1 MKNIIRSTII
11 LVLLSSMG
19 LKSISQ
25 IVSREVLI
33 EDTLHQFDMSY
44 NFSQKLIDSTSI
56 HTTPPQN
63 QKLFKKFISIELRS
77 FYMNNYS
84 KMISNVMNSAQL
96 MATYDD
102 HFNSLVNNP
111 NLMSNFSSWK
121 SQNSSL
127 NQHGHSHTAESGLC
141 NNVDFETGSWQHWLP
156 YVADVN
162 FPGTTHSNYAI
173 QNLFAGTSGFGATAQ
188 HTIVTGGVDM
198 NAPAITK
205 LNPRGGTYSL
215 QLGDEGGGYEVS
227 RAIHKAQITTDKPY
241 FTYDFAVVFNDPSGH
256 PANEVPFFTVE
267 FLDTNNLPIPS
278 CGNYDVISQTTSF
291 QRVGT
296 SNWKYKPWAR
306 ITVDLSNYIGQEITV
321 VFTVADCGYGAHA
334 GRAYI
339 DGNCFLPKIKK
350 TQDCKGIY
358 LEADSG
364 YLSYQWYGGTPTA
377 LLPND
382 TNQGFYIPGPGLY
395 QVELISEN
403 GCTLMIDT
411 LINDI
416 YVILNQTITQVDP
429 SCTGVNDGSITINAF
444 GGQAPYTYS
453 IDNGATTSPN
463 NNFSGLAPG
472 TYTCIVY
479 DSGGCSD
486 TLTYNLTNPPDILP
500 NLIIEDAKCFATC
513 NGEVE
518 AIPSGGTSPSGNYLV
533 EFDNVFS
540 VTKKRNNLCAG
551 PHTVKVTDENGC
563 FTINPFV
570 INEPLA
576 EVIDQIN
583 VVDEQCF
590 NSCDGSI
597 TILDATA
604 TEYSIDNGSTWQSSN
619 IFNNLCSAAG
629 PYQVAI
635 KTADGCIGR
644 SIEVIGQP
652 TPLLLT
658 PIPDTFICLNK
669 FVTIN
674 AIPLGG
680 TPPYAISW
688 SNGTSGPS
696 MTESPEISTTY
707 IATLTD
713 ANGCNYSE
721 EFNINLHP
729 QPNAD
734 FTFEPGPETDVFNTK
749 VTFTNT
755 TDYGA
760 PLDYEWIISDFMR
773 ANSKDTYYEFPANG
787 GKKFLNCLKVE
798 NQYGCRDSIC
808 KPFFIKYEVLLYAP
822 NTFTPNDDDVNE
834 LFLPIVEGL
843 TVDEYQFMIFN
854 RWGELIFSTSSQT
867 EGWDGFFKGQK
878 VKEDTYVW
886 RIVGITKQTGEEY
899 ENFGHITVLNKR

>member
-1 MKNIIRSTII
+1 MKAILRPTVTLIFILSTTYA
-11 LVLLSSMG
+11 SF
-19 LKSISQ
+19 SQ
-25 IVSREVLI
+25 TISREVLM
-33 EDTLHQFDMSY
+33 EDTLHSFDVSY
-44 NFSQKLIDSTSI
+44 NFTQKLIDSTTIHSTSI
-56 HTTPPQN
+56 QN
-63 QKLFKKFISIELRS
+63 QQLFRQFIKSEMRGFFMS
-77 FYMNNYS
+77 NYS
-84 KMISNVMNSAQL
+84 KLVNGIITSHDLLA
-96 MATYDD
+96 AYDD
-102 HFNSLVNNP
+102 HFNSLKNSAS
-111 NLMSNFSSWK
+111 LMSNFNSWK
-121 SQNSSL
+121 IQHQQLNS
-127 NQHGHSHTAESGLC
+127 HTHSHTSESGNC
-141 NNVDFETGSWQHWLP
+141 NNVDFEIGTWQHWLP

-173 QNLFAGTSGFGATAQ
+173 QNLTAGTTGTGVNAQ

-227 RAIHKAQITTDKPY
+227 RVIHKANITANKPY

-291 QRVGT
+291 SRVGT

-306 ITVDLSNYIGQEITV
+306 ITVDLSTYIGQEITV

-339 DGNCFLPKIKK
+339 DGNCFLPDIEK

-377 LLPND
+377 LLPGD
-382 TNQGFYIPGPGLY
+382 TNQRFYIPGPGLY
-395 QVELISEN
+395 EVELISEN
-403 GCTLMIDT
+403 GCTLLIDT

-429 SCTGVNDGSITINAF
+429 SCIGVNDGSITINAY

-453 IDNGATTSPN
+453 IDNGATTSTSN
-463 NNFSGLAPG
+463 TFTGLAPG

-486 TLTYNLTNPPDILP
+486 TVTYNLTNPPNILP
-500 NLIIEDAKCFATC
+500 NLIIKNATCFSVC

-518 AIPSGGTSPSGNYLV
+518 AVPTGGTSPSGNYLV

-570 INEPLA
+570 ITEPTA
-576 EVIDQIN
+576 EVIDAVN
-583 VVDEQCF
+583 VSDEQCF
-590 NSCDGSI
+590 NACDGSI
-597 TILDATA
+597 TLVDAA
-604 TEYSIDNGSTWQSSN
+604 AVRYSIDNGSTWQTSN
-619 IFNNLCSAAG
+619 VFTNLCAAAS

-635 KTADGCIGR
+635 ETADGCIAR
-644 SIEVIGQP
+644 SVAVIGQP
-652 TPLLLT
+652 LPLVLS

-669 FVTIN
+669 FATIN
-674 AIPLGG
+674 AVPMGG
-680 TPPYAISW
+680 TPPYSVSW
-688 SNGTSGPS
+688 SNGSTGLSIS
-696 MTESPEISTTY
+696 ESPSTSTRY
-707 IATLTD
+707 VATVTD
-713 ANGCNYSE
+713 NNGCTYEE

-729 QPNAD
+729 QPSAN
-734 FTFEPGPETDVFNTK
+734 FTFDPGPETDVFNTK

-773 ANSKDTYYEFPANG
+773 ATTRDTYFEFPANG
-787 GKKFLNCLKVE
+787 GKQFINCLKVE

-834 LFLPIVEGL
+834 IFLPIVEGL
-843 TVDEYQFMIFN
+843 TDEEYQFMVFN
-854 RWGELIFSTSSQT
+854 RWGQMMFSTTSKT
-867 EGWDGFFKGQK
+867 EGWDGTYKGQA
-878 VKEDTYVW
+878 VDEDAFIW
-886 RIVGITKQTGEEY
+886 RVVGITKQTGEEY
-899 ENFGHITVLNKR
+899 EKFGHITVLNKR